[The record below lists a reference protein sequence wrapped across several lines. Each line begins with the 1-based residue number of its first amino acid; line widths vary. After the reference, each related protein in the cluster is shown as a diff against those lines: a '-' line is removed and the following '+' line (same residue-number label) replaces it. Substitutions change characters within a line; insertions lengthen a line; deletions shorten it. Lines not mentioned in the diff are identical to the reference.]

1 MIAITSNSSS
11 AKAWGPK
18 VSTNVRLSKNGP
30 LCERERDMTWVFAV
44 VAIILVVALALLL
57 AGRLPAV
64 PQPTAPPRSP
74 GLPERPTL
82 ADIDSLRLPV
92 ALRGY
97 RMDEV
102 DAALTVLRHRIAEL
116 EQAASTPTST
126 GVTDGRPQDAATDS

>member
-1 MIAITSNSSS
+1 
-11 AKAWGPK
+11 
-18 VSTNVRLSKNGP
+18 
-30 LCERERDMTWVFAV
+30 MTWVFAV

-126 GVTDGRPQDAATDS
+126 GVTDGRAQDPATDS